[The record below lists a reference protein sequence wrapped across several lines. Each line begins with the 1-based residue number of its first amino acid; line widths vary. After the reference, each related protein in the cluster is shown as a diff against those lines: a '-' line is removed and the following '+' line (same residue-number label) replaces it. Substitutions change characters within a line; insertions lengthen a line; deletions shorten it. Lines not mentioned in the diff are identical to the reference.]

1 MNEKI
6 TGKIHSI
13 ETFGLVDGP
22 GVRFIAFM
30 QGCRM
35 RCKYCHNPETWQ
47 ENCGED
53 WQPEALLKR
62 ALRYRMYWGSDGGI
76 TVSGGEPL
84 LQIEFLIEFFK
95 LAKQEGIHTAVDTSA
110 NPYTKEEPFHTKWL
124 ELMKYT
130 DLVILDLKEMD
141 EKKHK
146 KLTGCPNS
154 NILAMAQ
161 EVSDLGVDLWIRH
174 VLVPDLTDDEEG
186 LADLKHFI
194 DGLKTVKRVEILPYH
209 TLGLFKWEKLG
220 IKYPLEGVNPP
231 SEEAVAKAEKILG
244 IEKVS
249 QK

>member
-30 QGCRM
+30 QGRRM

-53 WQPEALLKR
+53 WQAEALLKR
-62 ALRYRMYWGSDGGI
+62 ALRYRMYWE
-76 TVSGGEPL
+76 VMEE
-84 LQIEFLIEFFK
+84 LQSAVENPSTDRVLDRIFK
-95 LAKQEGIHTAVDTSA
+95 LAKQEGIHTALDTSA
-110 NPYTKEEPFHTKWL
+110 NPYTKEEPFHSKWL

-141 EKKHK
+141 EEKHK

-161 EVSDLGVDLWIRH
+161 EISDLR
-174 VLVPDLTDDEEG
+174 
-186 LADLKHFI
+186 
-194 DGLKTVKRVEILPYH
+194 
-209 TLGLFKWEKLG
+209 
-220 IKYPLEGVNPP
+220 
-231 SEEAVAKAEKILG
+231 
-244 IEKVS
+244 
-249 QK
+249 

>member
-47 ENCGED
+47 EKCGED
-53 WQPEALLKR
+53 WQAEALLKR

-95 LAKQEGIHTAVDTSA
+95 LAKQEGIHTALDTSA
-110 NPYTKEEPFHTKWL
+110 NPYTKEEPFHSKWL

-130 DLVILDLKEMD
+130 DLVILDLKEID
-141 EKKHK
+141 EEKHK

-161 EVSDLGVDLWIRH
+161 EISNLGINLWIRH
-174 VLVPDLTDDEEG
+174 VLVPDLIIDDEEG

-209 TLGLFKWEKLG
+209 TLGFLNGKIRDKIPIRRRNHQVKNL
-220 IKYPLEGVNPP
+220 V
-231 SEEAVAKAEKILG
+231 KAEKILG

>member
-53 WQPEALLKR
+53 WQAEALLKR

-84 LQIEFLIEFFK
+84 LR
-95 LAKQEGIHTAVDTSA
+95 V
-110 NPYTKEEPFHTKWL
+110 
-124 ELMKYT
+124 
-130 DLVILDLKEMD
+130 LDR
-141 EKKHK
+141 
-146 KLTGCPNS
+146 
-154 NILAMAQ
+154 I
-161 EVSDLGVDLWIRH
+161 
-174 VLVPDLTDDEEG
+174 
-186 LADLKHFI
+186 F
-194 DGLKTVKRVEILPYH
+194 
-209 TLGLFKWEKLG
+209 
-220 IKYPLEGVNPP
+220 
-231 SEEAVAKAEKILG
+231 
-244 IEKVS
+244 
-249 QK
+249 

>member
-53 WQPEALLKR
+53 WQAEALLKR

-95 LAKQEGIHTAVDTSA
+95 LAKQEGIHTALDTSA
-110 NPYTKEEPFHTKWL
+110 NPYTKEEPFHSKWL

-141 EKKHK
+141 EE
-146 KLTGCPNS
+146 
-154 NILAMAQ
+154 I
-161 EVSDLGVDLWIRH
+161 SDLGVDLWIRH
-174 VLVPDLTDDEEG
+174 VLVPDLTDDEKG

>member
-62 ALRYRMYWGSDGGI
+62 ALRYRMYWGKDGGI

-84 LQIEFLIEFFK
+84 LQIDFLIEFFK

-130 DLVILDLKEMD
+130 DLVILDLK
-141 EKKHK
+141 
-146 KLTGCPNS
+146 
-154 NILAMAQ
+154 
-161 EVSDLGVDLWIRH
+161 
-174 VLVPDLTDDEEG
+174 DDEEG

-209 TLGLFKWEKLG
+209 TLGLFKWKKLG
-220 IKYPLEGVNPP
+220 IKYPLEGVQPP

-244 IEKVS
+244 IEKTS

>member
-47 ENCGED
+47 EKCGED
-53 WQPEALLKR
+53 WQAEALLKR

-95 LAKQEGIHTAVDTSA
+95 LAKQEGIHTALDTSA
-110 NPYTKEEPFHTKWL
+110 NPYTKEEPFHSKWL

-130 DLVILDLKEMD
+130 DLVILDLKE
-141 EKKHK
+141 
-146 KLTGCPNS
+146 
-154 NILAMAQ
+154 I
-161 EVSDLGVDLWIRH
+161 
-174 VLVPDLTDDEEG
+174 DEE
-186 LADLKHFI
+186 K
-194 DGLKTVKRVEILPYH
+194 
-209 TLGLFKWEKLG
+209 
-220 IKYPLEGVNPP
+220 
-231 SEEAVAKAEKILG
+231 S
-244 IEKVS
+244 
-249 QK
+249 

>member
-35 RCKYCHNPETWQ
+35 RCQYCHNPETWQ

-62 ALRYRMYWGSDGGI
+62 ALRYRMYWGKDGGI

-84 LQIEFLIEFFK
+84 LQIDFLIEFFK

-110 NPYTKEEPFHTKWL
+110 NPYTKEEQFQLPGG
-124 ELMKYT
+124 
-130 DLVILDLKEMD
+130 
-141 EKKHK
+141 EKS
-146 KLTGCPNS
+146 CV
-154 NILAMAQ
+154 M
-161 EVSDLGVDLWIRH
+161 R
-174 VLVPDLTDDEEG
+174 
-186 LADLKHFI
+186 
-194 DGLKTVKRVEILPYH
+194 RR
-209 TLGLFKWEKLG
+209 
-220 IKYPLEGVNPP
+220 
-231 SEEAVAKAEKILG
+231 
-244 IEKVS
+244 
-249 QK
+249 

>member
-62 ALRYRMYWGSDGGI
+62 ALRYRMYWGKDGGI

-84 LQIEFLIEFFK
+84 LQIDFLIEFFK
-95 LAKQEGIHTAVDTSA
+95 
-110 NPYTKEEPFHTKWL
+110 
-124 ELMKYT
+124 
-130 DLVILDLKEMD
+130 
-141 EKKHK
+141 HK
-146 KLTGCPNS
+146 S
-154 NILAMAQ
+154 
-161 EVSDLGVDLWIRH
+161 
-174 VLVPDLTDDEEG
+174 
-186 LADLKHFI
+186 FI
-194 DGLKTVKRVEILPYH
+194 I
-209 TLGLFKWEKLG
+209 
-220 IKYPLEGVNPP
+220 
-231 SEEAVAKAEKILG
+231 
-244 IEKVS
+244 
-249 QK
+249 

>member
-62 ALRYRMYWGSDGGI
+62 ALRYRMYWGKDGGI

-84 LQIEFLIEFFK
+84 LQINFLNWQNKKEFTQPWIPLP
-95 LAKQEGIHTAVDTSA
+95 IH
-110 NPYTKEEPFHTKWL
+110 
-124 ELMKYT
+124 
-130 DLVILDLKEMD
+130 IQ
-141 EKKHK
+141 KKNHSIQN
-146 KLTGCPNS
+146 G
-154 NILAMAQ
+154 
-161 EVSDLGVDLWIRH
+161 
-174 VLVPDLTDDEEG
+174 
-186 LADLKHFI
+186 
-194 DGLKTVKRVEILPYH
+194 
-209 TLGLFKWEKLG
+209 
-220 IKYPLEGVNPP
+220 
-231 SEEAVAKAEKILG
+231 
-244 IEKVS
+244 
-249 QK
+249 

>member
-53 WQPEALLKR
+53 WQAEALLKR

-95 LAKQEGIHTAVDTSA
+95 LAKREGIHTALDTSA
-110 NPYTKEEPFHTKWL
+110 NPYTKEEPFHSKWL

-141 EKKHK
+141 EEKHK

-154 NILAMAQ
+154 NI
-161 EVSDLGVDLWIRH
+161 
-174 VLVPDLTDDEEG
+174 
-186 LADLKHFI
+186 
-194 DGLKTVKRVEILPYH
+194 KTFHRWTKD
-209 TLGLFKWEKLG
+209 
-220 IKYPLEGVNPP
+220 
-231 SEEAVAKAEKILG
+231 S
-244 IEKVS
+244 
-249 QK
+249 

>member
-53 WQPEALLKR
+53 WQAEALLKR

-95 LAKQEGIHTAVDTSA
+95 LAKQEGIHTALDTSA
-110 NPYTKEEPFHTKWL
+110 NPYTKEEPFHSKWL

-130 DLVILDLKEMD
+130 DLVMLDIKEMD
-141 EKKHK
+141 EEKHK
-146 KLTGCPNS
+146 KLTGRSNK
-154 NILAMAQ
+154 NILAMADKMN
-161 EVSDLGVDLWIRH
+161 EMGKEMWIRH
-174 VLVPDLTDDEEG
+174 VLVPGLTDGKE
-186 LADLKHFI
+186 DLKALRNKL
-194 DGLKTVKRVEILPYH
+194 DEWTNVSRVEILPYH
-209 TLGLFKWEKLG
+209 TLGLFKWENLGIPYSLEGVPIPTEEQVKEAEEILG
-220 IKYPLEGVNPP
+220 IK
-231 SEEAVAKAEKILG
+231 
-244 IEKVS
+244 
-249 QK
+249 

>member
-35 RCKYCHNPETWQ
+35 IPYDRP
-47 ENCGED
+47 
-53 WQPEALLKR
+53 
-62 ALRYRMYWGSDGGI
+62 GSERRHQSRPQVGI

-95 LAKQEGIHTAVDTSA
+95 LAKQEGIHTALDTSA
-110 NPYTKEEPFHTKWL
+110 NPYTKEEPFHSKWL

-141 EKKHK
+141 EEKHK

-161 EVSDLGVDLWIRH
+161 EISDLGVDLWIRH
-174 VLVPDLTDDEEG
+174 VLVPDLTDDEKG

>member
-53 WQPEALLKR
+53 WQAEALLKR

-95 LAKQEGIHTAVDTSA
+95 LAKQEGIHTALDTSA
-110 NPYTKEEPFHTKWL
+110 NPYTKEEPFHSKWL

-141 EKKHK
+141 EEKHK

-154 NILAMAQ
+154 NILAMAH
-161 EVSDLGVDLWIRH
+161 EISDLGVDLWIRH
-174 VLVPDLTDDEEG
+174 VLVPDLTDDEKG

-231 SEEAVAKAEKILG
+231 SEEAVARAEKILG

>member
-53 WQPEALLKR
+53 WQAEALLKR

-95 LAKQEGIHTAVDTSA
+95 LEIFGVPSPFFHYAV
-110 NPYTKEEPFHTKWL
+110 HRWML
-124 ELMKYT
+124 ELRVCCLRFLQRCSYDCKNN
-130 DLVILDLKEMD
+130 D
-141 EKKHK
+141 
-146 KLTGCPNS
+146 
-154 NILAMAQ
+154 
-161 EVSDLGVDLWIRH
+161 GVYFRNL
-174 VLVPDLTDDEEG
+174 
-186 LADLKHFI
+186 
-194 DGLKTVKRVEILPYH
+194 
-209 TLGLFKWEKLG
+209 
-220 IKYPLEGVNPP
+220 N
-231 SEEAVAKAEKILG
+231 
-244 IEKVS
+244 
-249 QK
+249 

>member
-53 WQPEALLKR
+53 WQAEALLKR

-84 LQIEFLIEFFK
+84 LQIEFLIEFLNWQNEK
-95 LAKQEGIHTAVDTSA
+95 ESILHLIPLLIHIQKKNHFTA
-110 NPYTKEEPFHTKWL
+110 N
-124 ELMKYT
+124 
-130 DLVILDLKEMD
+130 
-141 EKKHK
+141 
-146 KLTGCPNS
+146 G
-154 NILAMAQ
+154 
-161 EVSDLGVDLWIRH
+161 
-174 VLVPDLTDDEEG
+174 
-186 LADLKHFI
+186 
-194 DGLKTVKRVEILPYH
+194 
-209 TLGLFKWEKLG
+209 
-220 IKYPLEGVNPP
+220 
-231 SEEAVAKAEKILG
+231 
-244 IEKVS
+244 
-249 QK
+249 

>member
-62 ALRYRMYWGSDGGI
+62 ALRYRMYWGKDGGI

-84 LQIEFLIEFFK
+84 LQIDFLIEFFK
-95 LAKQEGIHTAVDTSA
+95 LAKQEGIHTALDTSA
-110 NPYTKEEPFHTKWL
+110 NPYTKEEPFHSKWL

-154 NILAMAQ
+154 NISAMAQ
-161 EVSDLGVDLWIRH
+161 EISDLGIDLWIRH
-174 VLVPDLTDDEEG
+174 VLVPDLTDDEKG

-220 IKYPLEGVNPP
+220 IKYPLEGVQPP

-244 IEKVS
+244 IEKTS